1 MTAKKPTCGT
11 GLKSSILYHMTA
23 SQASF
28 FTSLIDKFHNCNK
41 NGYFPAM
48 HTKLDLKII
57 IILKNKNF
65 AIMATVRVPTL
76 SIKGLSTTRNGKAS
90 TSK

>member
-11 GLKSSILYHMTA
+11 GLKSSILYHVTA

-28 FTSLIDKFHNCNK
+28 FTFLTDKFHNCNK

-57 IILKNKNF
+57 IILKNIN
-65 AIMATVRVPTL
+65 ILQSWPL
-76 SIKGLSTTRNGKAS
+76 SGCLLLV
-90 TSK
+90 